1 MVMEKLHK
9 KESSK
14 KGTDDKIFD
23 DPAEQENKINQK
35 ENKMCWER
43 GNKQKLSARE
53 A

>member
-1 MVMEKLHK
+1 MEKLHK

-23 DPAEQENKINQK
+23 DPAEQDHQK

-43 GNKQKLSARE
+43 GNKQKFSARE